1 MKLKKLGLIMLVGMV
16 GLSLVSCGSK
26 ADGDIEELKTEDEPA
41 VIEEQKE
48 VVVGTSV
55 AVVEILDKLGVK
67 VSGVPES
74 SYELPESA
82 KDATRVGN
90 PMNPDMEIIKSLNPD
105 VVIATDTLGDDYE
118 SLFKSNNIPSL
129 FVNLDSVDGLKE
141 TVKKLAE
148 RFNKLEKDEEILA
161 ELDEKEKSLKEV
173 ASGKGEKNVMI
184 AFAAPGG
191 VSMLAT
197 DESYVGNLVKMVGA
211 KNIVSDTTG
220 PFVSYSNETLAKM
233 NPDMI
238 LVMTHALPEQ
248 TQKEFAETI
257 KTDTAWKNIGAVKEG
272 KVVYLDSSKFGMSAN
287 LKVIDSLDELSKIIF
302 E

>member
-1 MKLKKLGLIMLVGMV
+1 MKLRKLGLLMAVGIV

-26 ADGDIEELKTEDEPA
+26 TDGNTGASKSKDEAP
-41 VIEEQKE
+41 VTEEQKE

-74 SYELPESA
+74 SYELPEA
-82 KDATRVGN
+82 TKDATKIGN

-105 VVIATDTLGDDYE
+105 VVISTDTLGDDYE
-118 SLFKSNNIPSL
+118 ELFKSNNIPSL

-141 TVKKLAE
+141 TIKTLAE
-148 RFNKLEKDEEILA
+148 RFNKVENGEKILA
-161 ELDEKEKSLKEV
+161 ELDEKEKSLKAV
-173 ASGKGEKNVMI
+173 ASEKGEKNVMI

-197 DESYVGNLVKMVGA
+197 SESYVGNLVEIVGA

-220 PFVSYSNETLAKM
+220 PFVSYSNEALAKM

-257 KTDTAWKNIGAVKEG
+257 KTDTAWKSIGAVKEG

-287 LKVIDSLDELSKIIF
+287 LKVMDSLDELSKIIF